1 MNREK
6 WTVTGV
12 WLSLLLVAG
21 CLQAVGAGQDI
32 TFKATLLDNVCT
44 FEQEDAPLE
53 VTFPLRSLKYFQNY
67 SRTETEP
74 FVIGLKNCSAIT
86 QGKMVNL
93 TFSFPQTQVVDGVTM
108 LKPAGETGLVIALV
122 DGQGRA
128 IVPDHAVEPG
138 RIENTGTGS
147 VNRFTLGAYV
157 LAPDG
162 TRVQAGQYTATTTFT
177 VSYR

>member
-1 MNREK
+1 MNREN
-6 WTVTGV
+6 WLVMGA

-21 CLQAVGAGQDI
+21 CLQAVGAEQDI
-32 TFKATLLDNVCT
+32 IFKATLLDNVCT

-53 VTFPLRSLKYFQNY
+53 VAFPVRSLKYFQNY
-67 SRTETEP
+67 SRTETES

-93 TFSFPQTQVVDGVTM
+93 TFSFPQTQVVDGVAM
-108 LKPAGETGLVIALV
+108 LKPAGDTGLVIALV

-128 IVPDHAVEPG
+128 IVPEHTVEPG

-157 LAPDG
+157 LAPEG

>member
-12 WLSLLLVAG
+12 WLSLLLAAG

-53 VTFPLRSLKYFQNY
+53 VTFPVRSLKYFQHY

-93 TFSFPQTQVVDGVTM
+93 TFSFPQTQVVGGVTM

-122 DGQGRA
+122 DSQERA

-147 VNRFTLGAYV
+147 VNRFAFGAYV
-157 LAPDG
+157 LAPEG
-162 TRVQAGQYTATTTFT
+162 ARVQAGQYTATTTFT

>member
-1 MNREK
+1 MNREN
-6 WTVTGV
+6 WPVTGA

-21 CLQAVGAGQDI
+21 CLHAVGAEGDI
-32 TFKATLLDNVCT
+32 LFKAALLDNVCT
-44 FEQEDAPLE
+44 FEQEDTPLE
-53 VTFPLRSLKYFQNY
+53 VTFPVRALKYFQSYN
-67 SRTETEP
+67 RTETES
-74 FVIGLKNCSAIT
+74 FDIGLKNCSAIT
-86 QGKMVNL
+86 QGKLVSL
-93 TFSFPQTQVVDGVTM
+93 AFSFPQTQEVDGVAM
-108 LKPAGETGLVIALV
+108 LKTAGDTGLVIALV

-157 LAPDG
+157 LAPEG
-162 TRVQAGQYTATTTFT
+162 TRVRAGQYSATTTFT